1 MLDPYEVLGV
11 ERTAEETAIHRAY
24 RVLAKRLHPD
34 LNPGDPT
41 AERRFKA
48 LSEAFA
54 ILGNPRRRARWDH
67 GERDG
72 LFEADPFPF
81 DGQTAADSA
90 PATPEAGHARVR
102 LFEDFYSEVA
112 PDEVLQSVRP
122 GEDVDYRITVPFLV
136 AARGGR
142 QLVRLAGEREVE
154 VEIPAGVEDGEHL
167 RIAGAGLPGPQGG
180 PAGDAVCRVSVLP
193 HPLFRREGADLH
205 MELPIGL
212 REAVMGA
219 RVEVATLQGS
229 VATKIPAGSDGKTR
243 LRLRGR
249 GLPVRGRRQWGDLY
263 LRLVILLPEEPPPSL
278 GALLSVTEDRSA
290 ELARERLFR
299 AMEGGPATRADIFE
313 D

>member
-11 ERTAEETAIHRAY
+11 DRMADDVTVHRAY

-48 LSEAFA
+48 LSEAYA
-54 ILGNPRRRARWDH
+54 ILGNRHRRARWDR

-72 LFEADPFPF
+72 IFEADPFPF
-81 DGQTAADSA
+81 DGRDADPGPA
-90 PATPEAGHARVR
+90 PAFDGQAGVR
-102 LFEDFYSEVA
+102 LFEDFYSERT
-112 PDEVLQSVRP
+112 PDEVLQSARP

-142 QLVRLAGEREVE
+142 QTVRLAGEREVE
-154 VEIPAGVEDGEHL
+154 IDIPPGIEDGEHL
-167 RIAGAGLPGPQGG
+167 RLAGAGLPGAEGG
-180 PAGDAVCRVSVLP
+180 PRGDAVCRVSVQA

-205 MELPIGL
+205 LELPIGL
-212 REAVMGA
+212 YEAVMGA
-219 RVEVATLQGS
+219 RIQVTTLQGS
-229 VATKIPAGSDGKTR
+229 VAARIPAGSDGKTR

-249 GLPVRGRRQWGDLY
+249 GLPLRGRNGCGDLY
-263 LRLVILLPEEPPPSL
+263 LRLVILLPEDPPPAL
-278 GALLSVTEDRSA
+278 GALLSANEDRSA
-290 ELARERLFR
+290 ERARERLFR
-299 AMEGGPATRADIFE
+299 LIEDGSAARADIFE